1 MQKAAFRITDDLPN
15 TEVYCTLTTTPT
27 QRTLGGASLTTKSTS
42 SPFVKSSLMRP
53 TTQTH
58 TFYPEGARPE
68 SSGKVQELGRR
79 TGWGLRSFERNVQ
92 GRSTS
97 LSRGGS
103 LWLLQLKYL
112 GRGFVAINNVTCN
125 SGKAHIYT
133 LRYPSNI
140 VNTLPLSDDRVMTPS
155 FSISLSHFQ
164 LLSESSS
171 VKTTSLRVALRNKL
185 PGGPWVRCLL
195 DRTMSLRSC
204 KLIVES
210 SNSRLLRVGHIP
222 KGLSW
227 M

>member
-97 LSRGGS
+97 LSRGGPS
-103 LWLLQLKYL
+103 SPPRSPHFTYSYSYL
-112 GRGFVAINNVTCN
+112 
-125 SGKAHIYT
+125 SS
-133 LRYPSNI
+133 P
-140 VNTLPLSDDRVMTPS
+140 
-155 FSISLSHFQ
+155 
-164 LLSESSS
+164 LLSSH
-171 VKTTSLRVALRNKL
+171 KTWTTHHT
-185 PGGPWVRCLL
+185 P
-195 DRTMSLRSC
+195 
-204 KLIVES
+204 VEVVGAVTIRLY
-210 SNSRLLRVGHIP
+210 NSPMGT
-222 KGLSW
+222 
-227 M
+227 